1 MIVFYDLETSGLVRG
16 FDQILQF
23 GAVRTDDNLRE
34 LDRFEMRCRLM
45 PHVVPSPDAMRVTGQ
60 RIEDLTDPLRQ
71 SHYQMFAAIRAR
83 LVAWSPAL
91 FVGWNSMRFDEEF
104 LRQGFYQTLHPPY
117 LTNTAGNC
125 RADILDVVRAIAAL
139 RPETISVPRTADG
152 RPSFRLDA
160 LAAANG
166 IAHDDAHDAMADVMA
181 MLEVSR
187 MVRERAPD
195 LWAHFLAFGRKAAVR
210 KFIARE
216 GAFLRLGRPGE
227 PETIAAIGPSSRFPN
242 VTYCLDLKCDP
253 QELAG
258 LPGDSLAAV
267 LSGPSGLLR
276 KLKTNSA
283 PLLLPL
289 RDAPA
294 HLLRGSDAGALVAK
308 ARAMQERPGLVRQLL
323 DCAEACERIHPPSAH
338 VEGQLYES
346 GFWSDRDSELL
357 AQFHSSPWEAR
368 PSLVRQLADPRLR
381 RLGWRLLFFERQD
394 LLDDAAREVAAKAM
408 ALRLLGLR
416 GSNQPWLSVPDAL
429 LALEGG
435 ISADDRPADDGLGSY
450 RARLAAWL
458 IDSAAVLDEDK
469 SQASASRT
477 AAPASLVEGQPG
489 ALP

>member
-1 MIVFYDLETSGLVRG
+1 
-16 FDQILQF
+16 
-23 GAVRTDDNLRE
+23 
-34 LDRFEMRCRLM
+34 
-45 PHVVPSPDAMRVTGQ
+45 
-60 RIEDLTDPLRQ
+60 
-71 SHYQMFAAIRAR
+71 
-83 LVAWSPAL
+83 
-91 FVGWNSMRFDEEF
+91 
-104 LRQGFYQTLHPPY
+104 
-117 LTNTAGNC
+117 
-125 RADILDVVRAIAAL
+125 
-139 RPETISVPRTADG
+139 
-152 RPSFRLDA
+152 
-160 LAAANG
+160 
-166 IAHDDAHDAMADVMA
+166 
-181 MLEVSR
+181 
-187 MVRERAPD
+187 
-195 LWAHFLAFGRKAAVR
+195 
-210 KFIARE
+210 
-216 GAFLRLGRPGE
+216 
-227 PETIAAIGPSSRFPN
+227 
-242 VTYCLDLKCDP
+242 
-253 QELAG
+253 
-258 LPGDSLAAV
+258 
-267 LSGPSGLLR
+267 
-276 KLKTNSA
+276 
-283 PLLLPL
+283 
-289 RDAPA
+289 
-294 HLLRGSDAGALVAK
+294 
-308 ARAMQERPGLVRQLL
+308 MQERPGLVRQLL